1 MKLWQKES
9 GDSHHISQYVAI
21 GYNGHTMACLK
32 RVVACLAVAVNVLV
46 AADSKLS
53 IAMQK
58 ALDRI
63 AKGEPGVVASG
74 MRRPIDVTGMELRPH
89 PVVLAALTAPSAEHV
104 CSVPLLE
111 MRIDHP
117 ERFTMLHTAAT
128 ATNDPMP
135 RAIVPAPA
143 GEKDSR

>member
-1 MKLWQKES
+1 
-9 GDSHHISQYVAI
+9 
-21 GYNGHTMACLK
+21 MACLK
-32 RVVACLAVAVNVLV
+32 RVVACLAVAVNMLSG
-46 AADSKLS
+46 ADSKLS

-63 AKGEPGVVASG
+63 AKGEPGLMASG
-74 MRRPIDVTGMELRPH
+74 TGRPIDVTGMDLRPH
-89 PVVLAALTAPSAEHV
+89 PAVLSALPTSHV

-117 ERFTMLHTAAT
+117 ERFTMLHAAPT

-135 RAIVPAPA
+135 KAMVPAPA
-143 GEKDSR
+143 CEKDSH

>member
-1 MKLWQKES
+1 MN
-9 GDSHHISQYVAI
+9 I
-21 GYNGHTMACLK
+21 
-32 RVVACLAVAVNVLV
+32 LA

-63 AKGEPGVVASG
+63 AKGEPSVLALGTG
-74 MRRPIDVTGMELRPH
+74 RPIDTTGMDLRSH
-89 PVVLAALTAPSAEHV
+89 AVVLAALTAPPAAHV

-117 ERFTMLHTAAT
+117 ERFTMLRAAPT

-135 RAIVPAPA
+135 PAIVPAPA
-143 GEKDSR
+143 CEKDSH

>member
-1 MKLWQKES
+1 
-9 GDSHHISQYVAI
+9 
-21 GYNGHTMACLK
+21 MACLK
-32 RVVACLAVAVNVLV
+32 RVVACLAVAVNILA

-63 AKGEPGVVASG
+63 AKGEPGVLALG
-74 MRRPIDVTGMELRPH
+74 TGRPIDVTGMDLRPH
-89 PVVLAALTAPSAEHV
+89 PVVLAALTAPPAEHV

-117 ERFTMLHTAAT
+117 ERFTMLHAAPT

-143 GEKDSR
+143 CEKDSH